1 MSEAFPNPYDPP
13 AERAEPRAQPFEDE
27 DEELSRAIRESLALE
42 AEAKERAR
50 REEQEALQ
58 VAIAASRDEESRRRE
73 REQQALEQERKA
85 LEQSRQEARRREAE
99 MQRQALLEM
108 EILEQSRREHEAA
121 MQFREFREPPQPQ
134 RRSTIDRNAEES
146 LLWLD
151 APRGS
156 SSGSTRSSATSV
168 TPTAAASSSGRTL
181 DHADPG
187 PPPSY
192 TPRESMHSPRPPT
205 LPTPPVAAPP
215 AAPPAPERQESFPN
229 PYELLAAPQ
238 PPAGADTGRAP
249 LLNPFLQ
256 DERALSPTQMPAASP
271 SAGPAE
277 PDSPSSS
284 SSFTVSSTASHAPP
298 ELPPPPQSRYEAALA
313 AAAAAEQQDAE
324 SEDSWAESTGDER
337 LWRAPVHDE
346 DEEEEEEEYDASTR
360 TAYDEALARSN
371 VSLDGTAPN
380 EGLPTAASEEADD
393 DEAHRIP
400 IAPLVPTQVPIAPLQ
415 PRRWS
420 EERELRPTPADA
432 PDAEASPASAYALD
446 AQPWTESPA
455 PSQAADAASLRS
467 QDRSSSRASSER
479 RPGVF
484 GEAFPPENASGQ
496 PALRGVQF
504 GFADSPYAL
513 ELYATPTA
521 SAPLYARP
529 DLSLDPHVPAPP
541 PGSVEEHSQ
550 LFFPERVTLA
560 SGPGRVW
567 FAVRTYSWK
576 VLLQALAWYGHAVM
590 GAAAPGARLQPEI
603 AFCMPR
609 RVEAPHVGAP
619 TFVSLAMGLAA
630 GPALPAASIQP
641 LEAYAARL
649 GGAITPVSLAQ
660 HAVALPT
667 DLMTFAQTLFSAP
680 QLSSAPALRELRQTI
695 ARHDEWL
702 LTRRDELVLRARA
715 HAGQPSAGALDRAEA
730 LEWSLLQHQLSL
742 LQPPGA
748 PVGAPV
754 ESPVDALPSGHRE
767 HFRQRV
773 RKKLARWGGG
783 HARDEDLATWITP
796 YDLAQHGH
804 APADPAR
811 DASPMPR

>member
-1 MSEAFPNPYDPP
+1 MSDAFPNPYDPP
-13 AERAEPRAQPFEDE
+13 AARAEPHAPPAEDE

-42 AEAKERAR
+42 AEAKDRAR

-58 VAIAASRDEESRRRE
+58 AALAASRDEESRRRE
-73 REQQALEQERKA
+73 QEQQALLQERKA

-99 MQRQALLEM
+99 LQRQALLEM

-121 MQFREFREPPQPQ
+121 MQFREFREPVQPQ
-134 RRSTIDRNAEES
+134 RRSTVDMNAEES

-151 APRGS
+151 AP
-156 SSGSTRSSATSV
+156 SGSGSARSSATSAAHA
-168 TPTAAASSSGRTL
+168 AAASSSNRAREP
-181 DHADPG
+181 ADPG

-192 TPRESMHSPRPPT
+192 TPRESMRSPLPS
-205 LPTPPVAAPP
+205 LPTPAEPVPAP
-215 AAPPAPERQESFPN
+215 APPAPERQSSFPN
-229 PYELLAAPQ
+229 PYDPPAAPTPQ
-238 PPAGADTGRAP
+238 PVADARQGP
-249 LLNPFLQ
+249 SLNPFLQ
-256 DERALSPTQMPAASP
+256 DERALSPTQLPTTSP
-271 SAGPAE
+271 RAHAE

-284 SSFTVSSTASHAPP
+284 SSFTVSSTASQAPP

-313 AAAAAEQQDAE
+313 AAAAAEQQDAD
-324 SEDSWAESTGDER
+324 SDDSWADSPIEER
-337 LWRAPVHDE
+337 NWRALVHDDDDDDD
-346 DEEEEEEEYDASTR
+346 DEAYDASAR

-371 VSLDGTAPN
+371 GSLDHVPDEVQPEDAP
-380 EGLPTAASEEADD
+380 ADAD
-393 DEAHRIP
+393 ADADADEAHRIP

-420 EERELRPTPADA
+420 EERELPPAPADA
-432 PDAEASPASAYALD
+432 ADEAPPSSAYALD
-446 AQPWTESPA
+446 DQPWAASAAPAQP
-455 PSQAADAASLRS
+455 ADTASLRS
-467 QDRSSSRASSER
+467 QDRSSSRASTER

-484 GEAFPPENASGQ
+484 GEAYPPENASGQ

-513 ELYATPTA
+513 ELFATPTA
-521 SAPLYARP
+521 TAPLYARP
-529 DLSLDPHVPAPP
+529 DLSLEPHVPAPA
-541 PGSVEEHSQ
+541 PGSVEEYAQ

-567 FAVRTYSWK
+567 FVVRTYSWK
-576 VLLQALAWYGHAVM
+576 VLLQALAWYGHAVVS
-590 GAAAPGARLQPEI
+590 AASPSARLQPEI

-609 RVEAPHVGAP
+609 RVDAPHAGAP
-619 TFVSLAMGLAA
+619 TFVSLAMGVAA
-630 GPALPAASIQP
+630 GPAPSAASIQP

-649 GGAITPVSLAQ
+649 GAAVTPVSLAQ

-702 LTRRDELVLRARA
+702 LTRRDELVLRART
-715 HAGQPSAGALDRAEA
+715 HAGQPSTDAFDRAEV

-754 ESPVDALPSGHRE
+754 ESPMDAQPSGHRE

>member
-1 MSEAFPNPYDPP
+1 MSDAFPNPYDPP
-13 AERAEPRAQPFEDE
+13 AAHAEPHAQPAEDE

-58 VAIAASRDEESRRRE
+58 AAIAASRDEESRRRE
-73 REQQALEQERKA
+73 QEQQALLQERKA

-99 MQRQALLEM
+99 LQRQALLEM

-121 MQFREFREPPQPQ
+121 MQFREFREPVQPL
-134 RRSTIDRNAEES
+134 RRSTVDMNAEES

-151 APRGS
+151 AP
-156 SSGSTRSSATSV
+156 SGSGSARSSAASSAH
-168 TPTAAASSSGRTL
+168 AAAVASSSRARE
-181 DHADPG
+181 HADLG

-192 TPRESMHSPRPPT
+192 TPRDSMRSPLPS
-205 LPTPPVAAPP
+205 LPTPAEPVPTP
-215 AAPPAPERQESFPN
+215 APPAPARQTSFPN
-229 PYELLAAPQ
+229 PYDPPAAPTPQ
-238 PPAGADTGRAP
+238 PAAEVGPAP
-249 LLNPFLQ
+249 PVNPFVQ
-256 DERALSPTQMPAASP
+256 DERALSPTQLPISLP
-271 SAGPAE
+271 RDHSE
-277 PDSPSSS
+277 PGSPSSS
-284 SSFTVSSTASHAPP
+284 SSFTVSSTASQGPP

-313 AAAAAEQQDAE
+313 AAAAAEQQDAD
-324 SEDSWAESTGDER
+324 SDDSWAESPTEER
-337 LWRAPVHDE
+337 PWRAPVHDHDDDD
-346 DEEEEEEEYDASTR
+346 DEAYDGSAR

-371 VSLDGTAPN
+371 GSLDHAPDGAQS
-380 EGLPTAASEEADD
+380 EGPPTNADD

-400 IAPLVPTQVPIAPLQ
+400 IVPLVPTQVPIVPLQ

-420 EERELRPTPADA
+420 EERELPPAPADTADEA
-432 PDAEASPASAYALD
+432 PPPSAYALD
-446 AQPWTESPA
+446 DQPWAASAAPA
-455 PSQAADAASLRS
+455 PPSDAASLRS
-467 QDRSSSRASSER
+467 QDRSSSRASTER

-484 GEAFPPENASGQ
+484 GEAYPPENASGQ

-513 ELYATPTA
+513 ELFATPTA
-521 SAPLYARP
+521 AAPLYARP
-529 DLSLDPHVPAPP
+529 DLSLDPHVPAPA
-541 PGSVEEHSQ
+541 PGSVEEYAQ
-550 LFFPERVTLA
+550 LFFPERITLS

-567 FAVRTYSWK
+567 FVVRTYSWK
-576 VLLQALAWYGHAVM
+576 VLLQALAWYGHAVVD
-590 GAAAPGARLQPEI
+590 AASPGARLQPEI

-609 RVEAPHVGAP
+609 RIDAPHTGAP
-619 TFVSLAMGLAA
+619 TFVSLAMGAAA
-630 GPALPAASIQP
+630 GPAASAASLQP

-649 GGAITPVSLAQ
+649 GAAVTPVSLAQ

-667 DLMTFAQTLFSAP
+667 DFMTFAQTLFSAP

-715 HAGQPSAGALDRAEA
+715 HAGQPGAKALDRAEV

-754 ESPVDALPSGHRE
+754 ESPIDAQPSGHRE

-783 HARDEDLATWITP
+783 HARDEDLTTWITP

-804 APADPAR
+804 APADLAR